1 MAHRQWMPVARA
13 LWYSLKATHLM
24 HIQGCCLGGNAG
36 QNWMWAPVYITNPIT
51 QAFLASINDIGR
63 LFQSLIVFG

>member
-1 MAHRQWMPVARA
+1 MYHRQWMPVARA

-51 QAFLASINDIGR
+51 KVA
-63 LFQSLIVFG
+63 